1 LLDYIKGEKKML
13 KKRYLLTPGP
23 TPVPPESLLAMA
35 KPIIHHRT
43 DEFRK
48 ILSEVTEGLKYIHQ
62 TKNDIFIFSSS
73 GTGAMEAAVANILSA
88 GDKALAV
95 TGGKFGERWK
105 EIAEAYKVDVIPL
118 EVEWGKAVDPE
129 VIKKHLKE
137 TPEIKAVFTTLCET
151 STGVKTDIK
160 TVAEITK
167 EHEAVLVVDAIS
179 ALGAEELKTDE
190 WGIDVV
196 VAGSQKGLMIPPGL
210 SSICISE
217 KAYKRIETSD
227 LPKYYF
233 DIKRAKKSFDKSD
246 TPWTPAVSLIIGL
259 KATIKMIKEEG
270 IENVIQRHKRLGEAM
285 RQAIKAIN
293 LELLAEDN
301 PSNVVTAVKV
311 PEGIDAQEI
320 VKSLRN
326 NDDIWIAGGQGHLKG
341 KIFRVAHLGYMN
353 QYDMIIAICALE
365 KTLKGLGHKFE
376 LGKGLLVAE
385 QILFSQ

>member
-1 LLDYIKGEKKML
+1 ML

-35 KPIIHHRT
+35 EPIIHHRT

-95 TGGKFGERWK
+95 IGGKFGERWK

-217 KAYKRIETSD
+217 KAYKRIETSN

-246 TPWTPAVSLIIGL
+246 TPWTPAVSLVIGL
-259 KATIKMIKEEG
+259 RATIKMIKEEG

-293 LELLAEDN
+293 LELLAEDS